1 MSGNRRTQSSHS
13 ISRGKV
19 SFPDQKNWS
28 GQKNFDAPFRGDGSK
43 SGNSSISE
51 EQTPYLL
58 PVGKVSARAQ
68 TSHRIVDRSS
78 IIWRDFVAGVNR
90 RKKLIHRLRDV
101 SLNDASTAP
110 MLKRMLLEL
119 RQMSLR
125 IIEDALEI
133 EYRSQF
139 DKGKSQVGFSNSSSM
154 QLPPIHSNRGMEEKE
169 DQLAL
174 CEMISDVDELFKI
187 PVIRVFLP
195 MEFPTFRNPFLLGK
209 GVDQLA
215 NLVPPQPEPGNLE
228 EELKVLELLR
238 YKRAS
243 KALLK
248 AELMVTNKMPISLQD
263 LEKLWY
269 RMDNDPNLESLI
281 RCICAFLDNDKP
293 NFGQEPI
300 MKALLDLALK
310 IEAHEFLVRLNRFK
324 GDNPMR
330 IDVQAAV
337 RTQLRGC
344 SFVHLDDSA
353 SVFLIEWINAVLSST
368 ANQPSITG
376 STQTINP
383 NEGVGLFH
391 VGKGRSSNSTI
402 GGAGSYYG
410 TASVNG
416 GMHGGSYIQGGDNNF
431 HGGDSQTLMTSS
443 YAQNNHNNY
452 RLGGEGVNENVSL
465 VTSDDINGRNIY
477 DEGLTSPT
485 ILHKIQPVNRNATQQ
500 SLASL
505 QDRGSSVA
513 ASALLGK
520 APLVKSKKSKA
531 GGGDNGAGS
540 ARAIRLEIE
549 KIMMEKG
556 LMGNNNNAR
565 VKNSGDDDDDGNG
578 NESET
583 VQSLRYELGRM
594 QTELL
599 RRNVLDP
606 KHYKA
611 MSVDAVSHDKA
622 GLTVQDKREPKAKK
636 VKRQI
641 PVAVIPN
648 VPLLGP
654 PEGEFGSIDFYLD
667 IASDSL
673 VAKIY
678 RFEADMNLNDDMSLN
693 TNGSLVASKNV
704 KELIGT
710 TWCSKLLFNRLT
722 TSKLDKMMEEE
733 LPADR
738 LKIMYVIVDQLLKTA
753 ATTKLNGRFNLV
765 ADRILFNNTIRG
777 EGVAAELCI
786 SRNDICTGFTII
798 VTPFTNTGN
807 VEGNGPITL
816 QLQDTELQVLLINQR
831 GLYIL
836 GQSKWQTMETISQ
849 WIASRVRLRR
859 VNVVA
864 TGVEPLVVDPTRP
877 TTADKLALRKGE
889 RPLTADITTEMKA
902 KKKSPALLDVSI
914 DRRVELARVTLQQWR
929 SRNVP
934 NIKGMK
940 LKLTAYQDIEMLRIE
955 IVLTIPHP
963 LSKKK
968 RKATRKSK
976 RETLIDYSQY
986 EDDSDCDYDSEDETP
1001 EETLLREEEE
1011 RKKKAN
1017 IKEIVY
1023 DPFIIHLSY
1032 RLTQSELAIFGTA
1045 DLMGTQKIA
1054 LPSKGKGMEYNN
1066 PASYMWNIM
1075 ARLFIK
1081 FKGNALDPYAED
1093 CHADNQ
1099 DHWSISYDRRLVR
1112 DVRNISGGVLVVTI
1126 QAIGNELLYEVTPTD
1141 KAVYTE
1147 VGSKIVEASEISEM
1161 AYTEGWPISILEYP
1175 QRSQLAYRI
1184 LEKLKVIDDKGV
1196 YRLETSSYPESRL
1209 LNVVVEGQK
1218 GKGETKLGSVEI
1230 NNHHSLVDLRAIMRN
1245 ELERDSIPKQFRF
1258 YYKGTVC
1265 AVRQESFRKAWELLP
1280 KCVILS
1286 KVQEKED
1293 EDGNAI
1299 AVKKTPQQE
1308 ERERLEAARKRKEDS
1323 KMEAGARRVKKKL
1336 TPIPLYSL
1344 CVVQENSKEM
1354 FILHDGREML
1364 LPGDVIRIG
1373 NSESR
1378 DYVIDARPRMLQ
1390 NQYPKTV
1397 SIEPAFD
1404 LMNEPDYEVPFTL
1417 NLRDPAH
1424 GVGIYLGEKVLPT
1437 WKDQGFDFT
1446 FPLIEN
1452 SDLDTVVTTAENKD
1466 DGSLAATIENIEDKD
1481 NGDGPKDKGY
1491 DAEKE
1496 LKMARD
1502 RIKGPSG
1509 QLPIDANPVWT
1520 EVWMWKCIPPMEDK
1534 RPRWRR
1540 MYDNG
1545 LVKYAYNYIGDY
1557 DTGVKYFRTKALY
1570 SYMEVLCTDN
1580 RCPQF
1585 TRFAQRVNEM
1595 NDFSIEF
1602 YTQTAYDHILKW
1614 FQKNEKGVECTKFQ
1628 KFIKELRAF
1637 PDYKKRTSEFDILF
1651 EKEVS
1656 GPNGVGKK
1664 FVNYAGFCSL
1674 IQELALIRYPSNFAN
1689 GEGGSDDVSDAV
1701 SITSTLSGATA
1712 ATQGT
1717 MITKGSKKKKGGGDG
1732 DTGMDIN
1739 EQAAVLAEHAASSYR
1754 KFVTEFVLCVPEWVG
1769 FIWNAAKIAAMNREG
1784 KNYCAATRIGAV
1796 MRGIMQ
1802 SYKYRFFLECHIEL
1816 QSYIRRKLAIKRV
1829 RKIRQRLCDD
1839 WLFRLRFHS
1848 ASKISAVVRRYVTRC
1863 WLYRVMQK
1871 IKAQQVIMQKARRF
1885 RMRKKRIAEKKAIVY
1900 KETKRISNCMV
1911 LLTVWRKDPRNFS
1924 RDFGVI
1930 IALYIPHSQTT
1941 FKFLVE
1947 EVDLRL
1953 YMMKELR
1960 VDALNA
1966 GDLMDKR
1973 NLQKVV
1979 SARIII
1985 RQNKM
1990 GPPQVLFSK
1999 QALGQRGAK
2008 KVVIGKRIG
2017 KEHFVLT
2024 LFESGDDITVQ
2035 AYHRLTS
2042 TIFKLSLQNHVLHN
2056 WVQEDQEKRI
2066 KDPLLNQKMPEI
2078 LKKGNK
2084 IKLYKWAMNG
2094 VVLDTRK
2101 GRFNVLFGCQYVKS
2115 RKMEMLI
2122 KLQAHFRR
2130 CLTKPRI
2137 IEILQNKL
2145 IKIKV
2150 HVSNN
2155 DECYYI
2161 NKKTGESFWDKPKL
2175 LGGSDL
2181 RVQPKY
2187 EWVPLTYFSDGL
2199 LYQHYVNPWTGKF
2212 TYITVVKAATVIQ
2225 AMVRSFILRQIM
2237 LPKDKLIKVGMIC
2250 KNAQQCFDANPKKL
2264 ACVINLALTLHAI
2277 YQDETEGKELYLKA
2291 MELSESNPLVQRCFG
2306 LFLLCAC
2313 EHPVV
2318 LVREKALNLLKD
2330 AKLRDHNNLKFSTAY
2345 LFYMLGALRDPRN
2358 HQVLLNLAIIET
2370 LIYDNIP
2377 RAERFFRRCL
2387 AIAPFDKRVI
2397 SVWTF
2402 LQDRFPMTKKVFTTR
2417 SKEAINDGRKDRTRL
2432 IHGRPCLEDTAWAG
2446 WCFVEED
2453 PFKKTSIV
2461 GEYWYNPAT
2470 GEESLSEP
2478 MFKSEWKKRIQRSE
2492 FEKEEDGLMHYF
2504 DPLTQQY
2511 FQYHHMTDTYA

>member
-1 MSGNRRTQSSHS
+1 MSNNRRTQSSHS
-13 ISRGKV
+13 ITRGKV

-28 GQKNFDAPFRGDGSK
+28 GQKNFALPFGEDGSK
-43 SGNSSISE
+43 SGSSISGDFPP
-51 EQTPYLL
+51 QTPYLL

-68 TSHRIVDRSS
+68 TSHRIVDKSS
-78 IIWRDFVAGVNR
+78 IIWRDFLAGVNR
-90 RKKLIHRLRDV
+90 RKKLIHRLRDI

-174 CEMISDVDELFKI
+174 CDMINDVDELFKI

-263 LEKLWY
+263 VEKLWY

-300 MKALLDLALK
+300 MKALLGLVLK
-310 IEAHEFLVRLNRFK
+310 IEAHEFLGRLNRFK
-324 GDNPMR
+324 GDSPMR

-344 SFVHLDDSA
+344 SFVHLDDAA
-353 SVFLIEWINAVLSST
+353 SVFLIEWVNAVLSAT
-368 ANQPSITG
+368 ANQPSIAG

-410 TASVNG
+410 TASVRGGVNG
-416 GMHGGSYIQGGDNNF
+416 GPYMDSSML
-431 HGGDSQTLMTSS
+431 GGDSQTLRTSS
-443 YAQNNHNNY
+443 YAQNNHNSY
-452 RLGGEGVNENVSL
+452 RLGGEGGNENVSI
-465 VTSDDINGRNIY
+465 VTSEDIHGRSSYDD
-477 DEGLTSPT
+477 GLESPT
-485 ILHKIQPVNRNATQQ
+485 KIHKIQPVNRNASQV

-505 QDRGSSVA
+505 QDRGPSVA

-520 APLVKSKKSKA
+520 APISKSKKSK
-531 GGGDNGAGS
+531 GGGGGVS
-540 ARAIRLEIE
+540 ARDIRQEIE
-549 KIMMEKG
+549 RIMMEKG
-556 LMGNNNNAR
+556 LSNNNNNNVR
-565 VKNSGDDDDDGNG
+565 VKNSDDDNGNG

-611 MSVDAVSHDKA
+611 MSVDAVSQNNQ
-622 GLTVQDKREPKAKK
+622 GLTIQDKQAPKAKK

-648 VPLLGP
+648 TPLLGP
-654 PEGEFGSIDFYLD
+654 PDDEQGSIDFYLD

-678 RFEADMNLNDDMSLN
+678 RFELPEKGEFDDLSLD
-693 TNGSLVASKNV
+693 TNGSLIQSKNV

-733 LPADR
+733 LPSDR

-753 ATTKLNGRFNLV
+753 ATTKLKGRFNLI
-765 ADRILFNNTIRG
+765 ADRVLFNNTIRG

-786 SRNDICTGFTII
+786 SRNEVCTGFTIR
-798 VTPFTNTGN
+798 VTPFSNTGN

-836 GQSKWQTMETISQ
+836 GQIKWQTMETISQ

-864 TGVEPLVVDPTRP
+864 KGVEPLVIDPSRP
-877 TTADKLALRKGE
+877 TTADQLALQNGE
-889 RPLTADITTEMKA
+889 RPLTADITSEMKR

-940 LKLTAYQDIEMLRIE
+940 LKLTAFQDIEMLRIE

-976 RETLIDYSQY
+976 KETLIDYSQY
-986 EDDSDCDYDSEDETP
+986 EDDSDGDYDSEDETP
-1001 EETLLREEEE
+1001 EETALREEEE
-1011 RKKKAN
+1011 KNKRAN
-1017 IKEIVY
+1017 IKETIY
-1023 DPFIIHLSY
+1023 EPFVIRLTY
-1032 RLTQSELAIFGTA
+1032 RLTQSELSIFGTA

-1081 FKGNALDPYAED
+1081 FKGNALDPYSED
-1093 CHADNQ
+1093 CHADTQ
-1099 DHWSISYDRRLVR
+1099 EHWSISYDRRLVR

-1126 QAIGNELLYEVTPTD
+1126 QAIGNELLYEVQPTD
-1141 KAVYTE
+1141 KAVYSE

-1184 LEKLKVIDDKGV
+1184 LEQLKVINDKGAH
-1196 YRLETSSYPESRL
+1196 RLETNSFPESRL
-1209 LNVVVEGQK
+1209 LNVVVEGQR
-1218 GKGETKLGSVEI
+1218 GRGEMKLGSVEI

-1265 AVRQESFRKAWELLP
+1265 AVRQESFRRAWELLP

-1286 KVQEKED
+1286 KVQVKED
-1293 EDGNAI
+1293 DDGNAI

-1308 ERERLEAARKRKEDS
+1308 ERERKEAARKRKEDS
-1323 KMEAGARRVKKKL
+1323 RVEAGSRRVKKKL
-1336 TPIPLYSL
+1336 TPVPLFSL
-1344 CVVQENSKEM
+1344 CVVQENSKEI
-1354 FILHDGREML
+1354 FILHDGRELL

-1378 DYVIDARPRMLQ
+1378 DYVIDSRPRMLQ

-1397 SIEPAFD
+1397 AIEPAYD
-1404 LMNEPDYEVPFTL
+1404 LINEPDYEVPYTL
-1417 NLRDPAH
+1417 NLRDPSQ
-1424 GVGIYLGEKVLPT
+1424 GVGKYLFQGEEHGEQVIPT
-1437 WKDQGFDFT
+1437 WKDQGFDFQ
-1446 FPLIEN
+1446 FPILEN
-1452 SDLDTVVTTAENKD
+1452 SDMDTVVTAAESKDGTLASSKKD
-1466 DGSLAATIENIEDKD
+1466 DNETKEGSKD
-1481 NGDGPKDKGY
+1481 EGIDE
-1491 DAEKE
+1491 EKE
-1496 LKMARD
+1496 LQLARA
-1502 RIKGPSG
+1502 RIKGPGG

-1545 LVKYAYNYIGDY
+1545 LVKYSYNYVGDY
-1557 DTGVKYFRTKALY
+1557 DTGVKFFRTKALY

-1585 TRFAQRVNEM
+1585 TRFSQRVNEM
-1595 NDFSIEF
+1595 SLFSIDF

-1637 PDYKKRTSEFDILF
+1637 PDYKKRTSEFDLLF

-1656 GPNGVGKK
+1656 GANGVGKK
-1664 FVNYAGFCSL
+1664 YVNYAGFCSL
-1674 IQELALIRYPSNFAN
+1674 IQELALIRYPSNFSN
-1689 GEGGSDDVSDAV
+1689 GGGGSDDISDALSV
-1701 SITSTLSGATA
+1701 TSSLSG

-1717 MITKGSKKKKGGGDG
+1717 MVTKGSRKKFVDG
-1732 DTGMDIN
+1732 EDTGMDVN

-1754 KFVTEFVLCVPEWVG
+1754 KFVTEFVLCVPEWIG
-1769 FIWNAAKIAAMNREG
+1769 FVWNSAKVAAMDREG
-1784 KNYCAATRIGAV
+1784 KLYCAATRIGAA

-1802 SYKYRFFLECHIEL
+1802 SYNYRFFLECHIEL
-1816 QSYIRRKLAIKRV
+1816 QSFIRRKQAIKRV
-1829 RKIRQRLCDD
+1829 VKIRQRLMDD
-1839 WLFRLRFHS
+1839 WLFRLRYHS

-1871 IKAQQVIMQKARRF
+1871 IKSQQVVMQKARRF
-1885 RMRKKRIAEKKAIVY
+1885 RMRKKRVAEKKAIVY

-1930 IALYIPHSQTT
+1930 IALYIPQGQTT

-1947 EVDLRL
+1947 EADLRL

-1985 RQNKM
+1985 RQNKL

-2008 KVVIGKRIG
+2008 KVVIGKRLG

-2035 AYHRLTS
+2035 AYHRVTS
-2042 TIFKLSLQNHVLHN
+2042 TMFKLSLQNHVLHN
-2056 WVQEDQEKRI
+2056 WVQEDQESRI

-2084 IKLYKWAMNG
+2084 TKLYKWAMNG

-2161 NKKTGESFWDKPKL
+2161 NKKTGESFWDKPRL

-2212 TYITVVKAATVIQ
+2212 TYITVVKAASVIQ
-2225 AMVRSFILRQIM
+2225 AMVRAFILRQIM
-2237 LPKDKLIKVGMIC
+2237 LPKDKLMKVGMIC
-2250 KNAQQCFDANPKKL
+2250 KGSKESFDANPNKL
-2264 ACVINLALTLHAI
+2264 ATVINLALTTHAV
-2277 YQDETEGKELYLKA
+2277 YHHETEGKELYLKA

-2318 LVREKALNLLKD
+2318 LVREKALNLLND
-2330 AKLRDHNNLKFSTAY
+2330 AKLRDKNNLKFATAY
-2345 LFYMLGALRDPRN
+2345 LFYILGALREPRN

-2370 LIYDNIP
+2370 LIYENIP

-2417 SKEAINDGRKDRTRL
+2417 SKVAINDNRKDRTRL

-2453 PFKKTSIV
+2453 PFKKTTIV
-2461 GEYWYNPAT
+2461 GEYWYNPAS

-2478 MFKSEWKKRIQRSE
+2478 MFKGEWKKRIQRSE